1 MFHESSYVSDLRQRL
16 YSKNM
21 EIHCN
26 TQTIDNLIYDLAQS
40 LKKFKSYFES
50 QQ

>member
-26 TQTIDNLIYDLAQS
+26 TQTIDNLWLGT
-40 LKKFKSYFES
+40 KFEKV
-50 QQ
+50 